1 MASVPNMRPGP
12 VSIVPGAIPPLPPA
26 GIEFASLI
34 SAVPDGLLPIP
45 ADGCE
50 TTSEAPATE
59 GSPEPAETPPAD
71 LAPDAAQI
79 AALVPVVPV
88 ALPTVTPVAPA
99 AQDPILLPKG
109 QLEPAAETSP
119 TPAVQAQAKAVPAPA
134 GPAADAPE
142 AGKAPPPVIAA
153 APADPD
159 TPEAPPKSSAE
170 SPPVDKVIE
179 AAKRLMAQAL
189 PSAAP
194 ATLQGPRT
202 SPRLQNSVLEREP
215 EPLAPPAAPLPAAM
229 PVAAPSAPAP
239 IAALAPAPAPQAAEA
254 PERMVERALD
264 LARDGEWLDRL
275 ARDIARAAEGDS
287 PMRFRL
293 HPQSLGHMRVELA
306 QGDHGT
312 SVRLTVETEAAR
324 AILAD
329 AQPRLAAEARA
340 QGVRIAETHVDL
352 SGSDRH
358 FSGDQRRQDET
369 RQTPIIRTLRE
380 AAPGGATPAQ
390 PARSRSDRYA

>member
-12 VSIVPGAIPPLPPA
+12 VAALPGTIPVLPPG

-45 ADGCE
+45 AEGCE
-50 TTSEAPATE
+50 TTCEPGGAES
-59 GSPEPAETPPAD
+59 GPEPAETPPAD
-71 LAPDAAQI
+71 LVPDAAQI
-79 AALVPVVPV
+79 AALASVVPV
-88 ALPTVTPVAPA
+88 ALPNVTPVAPT

-109 QLEPAAETSP
+109 QVEPAAETSP
-119 TPAVQAQAKAVPAPA
+119 APVVQAQAIAVPAPA
-134 GPAADAPE
+134 GPAPDAPE
-142 AGKAPPPVIAA
+142 AGKVPAPVVA
-153 APADPD
+153 APADPEA
-159 TPEAPPKSSAE
+159 PEAVLKSPAE
-170 SPPVDKVIE
+170 SPPVDKAID
-179 AAKRLMAQAL
+179 AAKRVMAQAL
-189 PSAAP
+189 QP
-194 ATLQGPRT
+194 ATPALLQRPRT
-202 SPRLQNSVLEREP
+202 APRLQNPVLEREA
-215 EPLAPPAAPLPAAM
+215 EPLAPPAAPLPVAM
-229 PVAAPSAPAP
+229 PVAAPPAPAP

-254 PERMVERALD
+254 PERSVERALD
-264 LARDGEWLDRL
+264 LARDCEWLDRL
-275 ARDIARAAEGDS
+275 ARDIARSAEGDS
-287 PMRFRL
+287 PLRFRL

-380 AAPGGATPAQ
+380 AAPSGATPAQ